1 MVYVDGLHSWWKG
14 RLWCHMF
21 ADSLDE
27 LHEFASRL
35 NLRRDWFQPDLRLPH
50 YDITATRRAKAVKL
64 GAIEVDR
71 HFVYRR
77 IIANRNGRARNR
89 RQ

>member
-1 MVYVDGLHSWWKG
+1 VVYVDGLSSWWKG

-21 ADSLDE
+21 ADSLKE
-27 LHEFASRL
+27 LHEFAAKL

-50 YDITATRRAKAVKL
+50 YDITETRRKKAVSL

-77 IIANRNGRARNR
+77 IVANRNRARR
-89 RQ
+89 KQ